1 VLVAGAITGAEGSF
15 NQAGGEAQ
23 RVTYLEEVRHL
34 VDALVEAMTGM
45 AAGEGA
51 DDEHED
57 QRPGGIEQHA

>member
-1 VLVAGAITGAEGSF
+1 
-15 NQAGGEAQ
+15 
-23 RVTYLEEVRHL
+23 
-34 VDALVEAMTGM
+34 MTGM